1 MTREDEIEIRMRY
14 REAKD
19 KRAQVDILC
28 LMFETEEEEICRIVG
43 IRSPE
48 RGSGTEKGRN
58 AAACEK
64 RRAAEGD
71 SQAAGA
77 ERRESETMGAGR
89 KAVITAGDPV
99 GVWAAWKHRMGYTMG
114 RNRGSA
120 SHDRSGILYRV
131 MKSGAPT
138 KRPRLKKPKRLRGEG
153 PSREWAWE
161 CLLEGYTKTEIA
173 VALDVSREWIEW
185 LLKDR
190 RKVMPPLVT
199 TWIFGWKGSRK

>member
-1 MTREDEIEIRMRY
+1 
-14 REAKD
+14 
-19 KRAQVDILC
+19 
-28 LMFETEEEEICRIVG
+28 
-43 IRSPE
+43 
-48 RGSGTEKGRN
+48 
-58 AAACEK
+58 
-64 RRAAEGD
+64 
-71 SQAAGA
+71 
-77 ERRESETMGAGR
+77 MGAGR

-99 GVWAAWKHRMGYTMG
+99 GVWAAWKHRMGYTWEEIGEALHMT
-114 RNRGSA
+114 
-120 SHDRSGILYRV
+120 DQGILYRV

-199 TWIFGWKGSRK
+199 TWIGGEYMEKSELIKALRSCSRDESCAECPMYGKQECMAKLMEAAAKALEGKDD

>member
-1 MTREDEIEIRMRY
+1 
-14 REAKD
+14 
-19 KRAQVDILC
+19 
-28 LMFETEEEEICRIVG
+28 
-43 IRSPE
+43 
-48 RGSGTEKGRN
+48 
-58 AAACEK
+58 
-64 RRAAEGD
+64 
-71 SQAAGA
+71 
-77 ERRESETMGAGR
+77 MGAGR

-99 GVWAAWKHRMGYTMG
+99 GVWAAWKHRMGYTWEEIGEALHMT
-114 RNRGSA
+114 
-120 SHDRSGILYRV
+120 DQGILYRV

-190 RKVMPPLVT
+190 RKVMPPLAT
-199 TWIFGWKGSRK
+199 AWIGGEYHGEK